1 MATIRSTSSHEPTV
15 RERDESA
22 RPLSWP
28 GFKRVAT
35 VLGRA
40 AMLRCPNCGGG
51 PVLRHWFKMRDRC
64 GNCGLAIERG
74 ERDYFIGSMM
84 FNLGVSEMIFAI
96 TFVSI
101 MVVMWP
107 NVPWDTLEWAAPL
120 GMLAAPFVL
129 FPFSKL
135 AWLGFDILLR
145 PVTPDELVDARKLG
159 SESKLG

>member
-1 MATIRSTSSHEPTV
+1 MPANQRTNPRRPV
-15 RERDESA
+15 VDESIESG
-22 RPLSWP
+22 RTLSWP
-28 GFKRVAT
+28 GLQRVVT

-40 AMLRCPNCGGG
+40 ARLRCPYCAGG

-84 FNLGVSEMIFAI
+84 FNLAVAETLFAI
-96 TFVSI
+96 VFVAI
-101 MVVMWP
+101 LVVGWP
-107 NVPWDTLEWAAPL
+107 NVPWDTLEWAAPG
-120 GMLAAPFVL
+120 GMLAAPFLL

-145 PVTPDELVDARKLG
+145 PVTPDELKP
-159 SESKLG
+159 

>member
-1 MATIRSTSSHEPTV
+1 MV
-15 RERDESA
+15 RNDRARLGRPLVDESA
-22 RPLSWP
+22 ESARAMSWP
-28 GFKRVAT
+28 GWKRVLV

-40 AMLRCPNCGGG
+40 ARLKCPHCGSG
-51 PVLRHWFKMRDRC
+51 PVLRNWLKMRERC

-84 FNLGVSEMIFAI
+84 FNLVVSEMLFAGA
-96 TFVSI
+96 FVAVLLI
-101 MVVMWP
+101 AWP
-107 NVPWDTLEWAAPL
+107 NVPWDVLEWAAPL

-145 PVTPDELVDARKLG
+145 PVTPDELG
-159 SESKLG
+159 SESNFVA

>member
-1 MATIRSTSSHEPTV
+1 MANSRSRSAEKAAA

-22 RPLSWP
+22 RALAWP

-35 VLGRA
+35 ILGRA
-40 AMLRCPNCGGG
+40 ATLRCPNCGGG

-84 FNLGVSEMIFAI
+84 FNLTVSEMTFAI
-96 TFVSI
+96 AFVTI
-101 MVVMWP
+101 MLVMWP

-135 AWLGFDILLR
+135 AWLAFDILLR
-145 PVTPDELVDARKLG
+145 PVTPDELNG
-159 SESKLG
+159 SR